1 MTVMTMP
8 SHDYLLRPWSGT
20 WVRDALLVSGAV
32 AVTAAL
38 AQVSIPVPGSP
49 VPVTGQTLAVLLV
62 GTTMGVRRGTAAM
75 GLYLLVGA
83 AGLPVF
89 SDGTAGPQVLLG
101 ATGGY
106 LLGFVLA
113 AAVMGW
119 AAERGWDRRPGRTL
133 LLGLAGQG
141 IIFGVGVP
149 WLALAAGLDAPGAV
163 AAGFTPFLLGGVI
176 KGLVA
181 AAALPVAWRLVR
193 RARRR

>member
-1 MTVMTMP
+1 MTALTVP
-8 SHDYLLRPWSGT
+8 AHDYLLRPWSGT

-32 AVTAAL
+32 ALTAVL

-49 VPVTGQTLAVLLV
+49 VPVTGQTLAVMLV
-62 GTTMGVRRGTAAM
+62 GTTMGLRRGTAAM
-75 GLYLLVGA
+75 GLYLLVGT

-89 SDGTAGPQVLLG
+89 SDGTSGAQVLLG

-113 AAVMGW
+113 AAAMGW
-119 AAERGWDRRPGRTL
+119 AAERGWDRTPGRTL
-133 LLGLAGQG
+133 LLGLGGQAL
-141 IIFGVGVP
+141 IFGVGVP
-149 WLALAAGLDAPGAV
+149 WLAFAAGMDAAGAV

-181 AAALPVAWRLVR
+181 AAVLPAAWRLVR
-193 RARRR
+193 GRRR